1 MNKIVHNPNTQV
13 KICGLSRAEDI
24 QAANELKPDYIGFM
38 LWPNSKRAV
47 TFEQARELRKQL
59 DEGIKA
65 VGVFVNE
72 EAERIAEIAKSGVI
86 DMVQLHGDEDLAF
99 CEKLKTLI
107 DLPVVKAVRVRG
119 EDSFLGLEAYPV
131 DYFLFDTYVP
141 GQYGGTGKRFNL
153 KLGDDK
159 KISKPYFVAGG
170 LDAGN
175 VCEVLAE
182 TYAMAVDVSG
192 GVETDGVKDYNKI
205 AAFIKSVRG
214 E

>member
-1 MNKIVHNPNTQV
+1 MNKVVHNPNTKV
-13 KICGLSRAEDI
+13 KICGLSRVEDI

-38 LWPNSKRAV
+38 LWPKSKRAV
-47 TFEQARELRKQL
+47 TFEQAAQLKKQL
-59 DEGIKA
+59 AEGIKA

-72 EAERIAEIAKSGVI
+72 SAETIAKIAKSGVI
-86 DMVQLHGDEDLAF
+86 EMVQLHGDEDLAY
-99 CEKLKTLI
+99 CKHLREI
-107 DLPVVKAVRVRG
+107 VDLPIIKAVRVRG
-119 EDSFLGLEAYPV
+119 EESFQGLDEYPV

-141 GQYGGTGKRFNL
+141 GQYGGTGIRFNL

-159 KISKPYFVAGG
+159 RISKPYFVAGG
-170 LDAGN
+170 LDACN
-175 VCEVLAE
+175 VSEVLAE